1 MNELKIKID
10 FSKIKRRNQLEL
22 LRAIGFDAT
31 EALDEKNNPDRL
43 LIEEIDLSSLPE
55 RVLSKLCQSAFDKM
69 LEDDQATFMRDN
81 IDAADDDDIEQ
92 EYLNNHFSDDFADDD
107 VDEVCT
113 DPAELDDEQRCYLL
127 ADVLKEYARSSLRLT
142 LEDAINTT
150 KQMYQQMNWK

>member
-1 MNELKIKID
+1 MSELKIKID
-10 FSKIKRRNQLEL
+10 FSKIERRKQLEL

-31 EALDEKNNPDRL
+31 EALDEKKNPDRL
-43 LIEEIDLSSLPE
+43 LIEEIDLFSLPE
-55 RVLSKLCQSAFDKM
+55 RVLSKLCQSAFDEM
-69 LEDDQATFMRDN
+69 LEADQATFMRDN
-81 IDAADDDDIEQ
+81 MDAADDDDIEQ
-92 EYLNNHFSDDFADDD
+92 AYLDNNLSVDD

-127 ADVLKEYARSSLRLT
+127 ADVLKEYARSCLRLT

>member
-1 MNELKIKID
+1 
-10 FSKIKRRNQLEL
+10 
-22 LRAIGFDAT
+22 
-31 EALDEKNNPDRL
+31 
-43 LIEEIDLSSLPE
+43 
-55 RVLSKLCQSAFDKM
+55 M

-81 IDAADDDDIEQ
+81 MDAADDDDIEQ
-92 EYLNNHFSDDFADDD
+92 AYLNNNFSVDD

-150 KQMYQQMNWK
+150 KQMSQQMNWK

>member
-1 MNELKIKID
+1 MRNIE
-10 FSKIKRRNQLEL
+10 RRKQLEL

-31 EALDEKNNPDRL
+31 EALDEKKNPDRL
-43 LIEEIDLSSLPE
+43 LIEEIDLFSLPD
-55 RVLSKLCQSAFDKM
+55 RVLLKLCQSAFDEM

-81 IDAADDDDIEQ
+81 MDAADDDDIEQ
-92 EYLNNHFSDDFADDD
+92 VFLDNNFSVDD

>member
-1 MNELKIKID
+1 MGELKINID

-31 EALDEKNNPDRL
+31 WALDEKKNPDRL
-43 LIEEIDLSSLPE
+43 LIEEIDLFSLPD
-55 RVLSKLCQSAFDKM
+55 RVLLKLCQSAFDEM

-81 IDAADDDDIEQ
+81 MDAADDDDIEQ

-107 VDEVCT
+107 DVCT

>member
-43 LIEEIDLSSLPE
+43 LIEEIDLFSLPE
-55 RVLSKLCQSAFDKM
+55 RVLSKLCQSAFDEM

-81 IDAADDDDIEQ
+81 MDAADDDDIEQ
-92 EYLNNHFSDDFADDD
+92 AYLNNNFSVDD